1 MFLLAI
7 GMFALALAILGLTA
21 SSTALYVAMWL
32 FFVGFNYLE
41 ATLPSLVSKAVD
53 PTAKGTALGMFST
66 SQFLGAFAGGAA
78 GGWLL
83 EQRGQRMAR
92 AVTGLLEQWG
102 VAAIVFAC
110 ILLALGWLL
119 LSLPA
124 SVTNPA
130 AAVSAAE

>member
-1 MFLLAI
+1 M
-7 GMFALALAILGLTA
+7 
-21 SSTALYVAMWL
+21 
-32 FFVGFNYLE
+32 
-41 ATLPSLVSKAVD
+41 SKAVD

-83 EQRGQRMAR
+83 EQ
-92 AVTGLLEQWG
+92 WG
-102 VAAIVFAC
+102 VAAIIFAC

-130 AAVSAAE
+130 AAVSATE